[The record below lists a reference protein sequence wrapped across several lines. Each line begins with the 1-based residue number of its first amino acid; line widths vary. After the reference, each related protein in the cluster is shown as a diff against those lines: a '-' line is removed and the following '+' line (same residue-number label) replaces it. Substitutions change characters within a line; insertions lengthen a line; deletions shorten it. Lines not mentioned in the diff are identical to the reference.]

1 MLLVLLSYQLITA
14 DNLMAAQRN
23 ACDRKSAVKHFQ
35 VCCGSWRFS
44 WDRWGLATPLRRL
57 PGQDRARAG
66 NTGMVIR
73 GRNTKVSMATAIMA
87 GRRSPLGRVRQV
99 LSEPITARIVRVCR
113 PDWQNGEG
121 IFLPVSKSTSS
132 AMARCLRACRSD

>member
-1 MLLVLLSYQLITA
+1 MLLVLLYYQLITT
-14 DNLMAAQRN
+14 DNIMAAQRN
-23 ACDRKSAVKHFQ
+23 ACDRKSAVKALSSLLWIVAVFL
-35 VCCGSWRFS
+35 GPLGF
-44 WDRWGLATPLRRL
+44 GYAATPVA
-57 PGQDRARAG
+57 RARAG

-87 GRRSPLGRVRQV
+87 GRGSPLGRMRQV
-99 LSEPITARIVRVCR
+99 LSEPIMARIVRVCR